1 LVGERPSLWFDAFQ
15 RTKTVENVF
24 RRVHEHGSVN
34 SSTDEARVTLDICL
48 RSAVA
53 GITEARQEE
62 VLDRVHQLKR
72 NGSIDE
78 ISVNYWGGRVAAP
91 NDGTRND
98 SGTPD
103 IVTEL
108 YDVIDDSTL
117 SLEPVFREKTGDRD
131 RTVLFLPVV
140 CLVVRR
146 DDEVVGVYPSTCED
160 DHETLQDGLA
170 ALAGGDEWA
179 NVA

>member
-1 LVGERPSLWFDAFQ
+1 MNID
-15 RTKTVENVF
+15 TVSPANEQ
-24 RRVHEHGSVN
+24 
-34 SSTDEARVTLDICL
+34 ARVTLDVCL

-53 GITEARQEE
+53 GVTEARQEE
-62 VLDRVHQLKR
+62 VLDRVQQLSR
-72 NGSIDE
+72 TGIIDE
-78 ISVNYWGGRVAAP
+78 VTVHYWGGRVAAP

-108 YDVIDDSTL
+108 YDVTEDSDIT
-117 SLEPVFREKTGDRD
+117 LEPFFREKAGDREN

-146 DDEVVGVYPSTCED
+146 DEEIAAVYPSTDGDE
-160 DHETLQDGLA
+160 HRTLQDGLA
-170 ALAGGDEWA
+170 ALAEDETWA
-179 NVA
+179 NLA